1 MIKNKLIT
9 TAASATLLIM
19 VLTPGSAQATARNT
33 HSDSAHLTQATR
45 APSTYKIAFVPKL
58 VGIPYFTAMENGA
71 KAAAKRFGG
80 KFIYEGPTTATVEGQ
95 DEDIASLIKEHVSA
109 IGVSANSASSVCP
122 DYAQAIKAGIV
133 VFASDSNVSC
143 KDNELWV
150 QQATNQAIGTAVI
163 NILAKEIHGS
173 GEVAFVSAGSTATNL
188 NAWISVMKQQ
198 LKRYP
203 KIHLVSVQY
212 ASENTAQAETIS
224 ARLIASYPNLKGLV
238 GIASTTTPGAAEAVV
253 EAGKVGKIAVT
264 GLDDPNSIRPMI
276 EKGVVKKVVVWNPTN
291 LGYLMY
297 WGVLQI
303 LEHHHFSAE
312 NTVPGLPGKYAY
324 NPSTKTLNLGA
335 PLIIT
340 KANVNLNF

>member
-1 MIKNKLIT
+1 MRKNKWIT
-9 TAASATLLIM
+9 VAASAAMLIIAM
-19 VLTPGSAQATARNT
+19 PSGSAQASTRTAGPL
-33 HSDSAHLTQATR
+33 SAPPTQATK
-45 APSTYKIAFVPKL
+45 AANTYKIAFVPKL
-58 VGIPYFTAMENGA
+58 VGIPYFTAMEDGA

-95 DEDIASLIKEHVSA
+95 DEDLASLIKEHVSA
-109 IGVSANSASSVCP
+109 VGVSANSASSVCP
-122 DYAQAIKAGIV
+122 DYSQAIKAGIV
-133 VFASDSNVSC
+133 VYASDSNVSC

-150 QQATNQAIGTAVI
+150 QQATNQAIGTAVV

-173 GEVAFVSAGSTATNL
+173 GEVAFVSGGSTATNL
-188 NAWISVMKQQ
+188 NAWIAVMKQR
-198 LKRYP
+198 LKLYP

-224 ARLIASYPNLKGLV
+224 ARLIASYPNLKALV

-276 EKGVVKKVVVWNPTN
+276 KNGVVKKVVVWNPTH

-303 LEHHHFSAE
+303 LEHHPFAAE

-324 NPSTKTLNLGA
+324 NPTTKTLNLGA